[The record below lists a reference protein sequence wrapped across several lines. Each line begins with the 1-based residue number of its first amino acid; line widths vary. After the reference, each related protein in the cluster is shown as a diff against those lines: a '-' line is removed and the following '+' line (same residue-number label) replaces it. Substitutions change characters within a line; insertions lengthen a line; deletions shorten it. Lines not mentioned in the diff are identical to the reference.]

1 MLKAAFQND
10 RKFRMFGRKEKK
22 EKRKRKS
29 VTKKYKNFFCF
40 KYWHVDMKLKKGFI
54 IPKKIF
60 NGFLLF

>member
-40 KYWHVDMKLKKGFI
+40 KY
-54 IPKKIF
+54 
-60 NGFLLF
+60 